1 MAGVPEIHSFLFS
14 YQKHSKDSFSEVVV
28 VVFTQTW
35 NWTQWVIKEKT
46 MWARGHVEGLQGEE
60 EVDMTKIHVIHV

>member
-1 MAGVPEIHSFLFS
+1 M
-14 YQKHSKDSFSEVVV
+14 
-28 VVFTQTW
+28 QTW

-46 MWARGHVEGLQGEE
+46 MWAGGHVEGLQGEE